1 MNCLHKNKPG
11 ADILAEHLLEEYGA
25 GTLDPVRRAEL
36 DRHAEE
42 CAECRGLLEVWNRL
56 DSFEAPAVSEDFD
69 QRLYARIAAEKQLPW
84 WRRIVLPSA
93 SAWRPSWRNVWRPA
107 LPLAAA
113 CAVLVMALMVRDPDA
128 VPGATSSAAKVAT
141 TDPVK
146 QATVEPVKNS
156 DVDQLVQALDDLE
169 LLSPVTQS
177 SSGAI

>member
-1 MNCLHKNKPG
+1 MNCLYKNKPG

-36 DRHAEE
+36 DRHVEE

-56 DSFEAPAVSEDFD
+56 DGFEAPAVSENFD

-84 WRRIVLPSA
+84 WRRILLPSA
-93 SAWRPSWRNVWRPA
+93 TVWRPSWRHLWRPA

-113 CAVLVMALMVRDPDA
+113 CAVLVLALMVRDPDA
-128 VPGATSSAAKVAT
+128 TSNATKTA